1 MNSTRLT
8 TEERQA
14 LNALRRWFISMSLRN
29 LGHLKT
35 ATKNWIRADN
45 KEEAPDV

>member
-1 MNSTRLT
+1 MNSRLT
-8 TEERQA
+8 TEDRQA
-14 LNALRRWFISMSLRN
+14 LNALRRWFRSMSLRN

-45 KEEAPDV
+45 KEDVNNV